1 MIKTLCVARNVLML
15 SIITKIRV
23 GVSLTLILL
32 ISLITSILCTTRNV
46 SGDILDIGSYS
57 GSMCGCLREI
67 LSVGS
72 VDDST

>member
-57 GSMCGCLREI
+57 GSMCGSLGEI
-67 LSVGS
+67 LAVGS

>member
-1 MIKTLCVARNVLML
+1 MY
-15 SIITKIRV
+15 ITILNKIRV

-32 ISLITSILCTTRNV
+32 ISLIISILCTTRNV

-57 GSMCGCLREI
+57 GSMCGCLGEI
-67 LSVGS
+67 LAVGS